1 MNLIEKVDL
10 MILSGNRILCVFL
23 LMVASMMLNARIA
36 AACARTIAVPPGE
49 VPEVVD
55 TEVSTN
61 IPFYAGHDVTRAI
74 TLSFALDNC
83 MSNCVQ
89 AAFGKDANGDGVLGA
104 DETETLYGWRNGR
117 SFAESRVDGFRV
129 EEAGDGEQSC
139 SFAVNMDLRKER
151 GLCQFSITNAVGAA
165 VLTNLSATSMNW
177 LYRPDWNTMRVTR
190 RGPGVPAEWV
200 TCDFRPYSF
209 SIRLR

>member
-1 MNLIEKVDL
+1 MNLIEKEDL

-23 LMVASMMLNARIA
+23 LMAALMMLNARIA
-36 AACARTIAVPPGE
+36 AACARTIVVPPGE

-61 IPFYAGHDVTRAI
+61 IPFPAGHDVTRAI

-83 MSNCVQ
+83 VSNCVQ
-89 AAFGKDANGDGVLGA
+89 VAFGKDANGDGVLGA

-117 SFAESRVDGFRV
+117 SFAENRVDGFRV
-129 EEAGDGEQSC
+129 EEVGDGEQSC
-139 SFAVNMDLRKER
+139 SFAVNMGLRKER

-165 VLTNLSATSMNW
+165 VLTNLSATSIGSIV
-177 LYRPDWNTMRVTR
+177 RTGTR
-190 RGPGVPAEWV
+190 CA
-200 TCDFRPYSF
+200 
-209 SIRLR
+209 